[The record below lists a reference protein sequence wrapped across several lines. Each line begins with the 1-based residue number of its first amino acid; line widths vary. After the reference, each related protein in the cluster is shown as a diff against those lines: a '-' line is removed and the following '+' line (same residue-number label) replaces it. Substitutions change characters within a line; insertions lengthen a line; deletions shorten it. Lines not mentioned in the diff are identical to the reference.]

1 MDSCN
6 EHINLTGTLGQVC
19 VLPTGI
25 ATIYFTLN
33 IALSITASL
42 GNILILVALHKVSSI
57 HPPTKLLFRCL
68 AVTDLCVGL
77 ITQPLY
83 AVRLLKVITKISV
96 NIVRPVEL
104 VENPSG
110 FVLCGVSILTSTS
123 ISVDRLLALKL
134 GLRYRHTVTL
144 WRVRVV
150 VIFVWLIGISGGG
163 VEVFWKPGIAFTLA
177 IGFILLCFVI
187 SVFSYTRIFIKLRQ
201 HKAQVHGNIFQ
212 DQAHGGGVPLNIARY
227 KKTVSSIAWV
237 QFSLAAC
244 YFPYLISA
252 LVIIING
259 WRGIN
264 LNIVWTSAMTLV
276 YFNSSLNPILYCWKI
291 KEVRQS
297 VKETVKKIFR
307 SSG

>member
-6 EHINLTGTLGQVC
+6 EHVNLTGTVGQVC

-25 ATIYFTLN
+25 ATLFFTLN

-42 GNILILVALHKVSSI
+42 GNILILVALQKISSI

-77 ITQPLY
+77 IAQPLY
-83 AVRLLKVITKISV
+83 STRLLKVITKISV
-96 NIVRPVEL
+96 NIVNPVEL

-134 GLRYRHTVTL
+134 GLRYRHAVTL
-144 WRVRVV
+144 WRVRVA
-150 VIFVWLIGISGGG
+150 VILFWSLGILAGC
-163 VEVFWKPGIAFTLA
+163 VDVLWKPGIAFTLA
-177 IGFILLCFVI
+177 IGFIILCFVI
-187 SVFSYTRIFIKLRQ
+187 SVFSYTKIFIKLRQ
-201 HKAQVHGNIFQ
+201 HQAQVHRNVFQ
-212 DQAHGGGVPLNIARY
+212 DQLHGGGIPLNIARY

-252 LVIIING
+252 LVIVIND
-259 WRGIN
+259 WSGIHF
-264 LNIVWTSAMTLV
+264 NIVWTSAMTLV
-276 YFNSSLNPILYCWKI
+276 YLNSSLNPILYCWKI

-297 VKETVKKIFR
+297 LKQTVKKIFC
-307 SSG
+307 